1 MVMLRTANPPTPVRF
16 RPQPRPGGEIG
27 RRKGLKIPRGVTLVP
42 VRFRP
47 RAYFLRLVVSL
58 FTLSLKILRSGS
70 GQTFTRLTV
79 WLAIIGIFLGVMT
92 LNAVTSV
99 MNGFQ
104 SEVQKKLFGI
114 SQHVVV
120 RYYTP
125 EMEKNDIEYLKSQ
138 AHVVGVAP
146 FLVTAGVL
154 KHQQQAVPA
163 MILGVDPGNID
174 YDQLLAEPG
183 VIQRLKPGE
192 FHMVPGYE
200 LSRSLY
206 LNIGDRPFLLTAS
219 NASQS
224 LMDVNLKRLYFSEAV
239 NFKVGKNL
247 EEKLA
252 FMHIEDLR
260 AILDLDHKVSGL
272 NLRLDDL
279 YEAPFVKKAIGTHFS
294 GKAMVSD
301 WTEQYAELFSALRL
315 QKTALSVILAL
326 IVVIA
331 LFNLTTGQVMLV
343 NDKRSAIAI
352 MLTCGMSK
360 WQLTRLFL
368 YQALMISSVGIIF
381 GSLSGYWVAE
391 NIGHWVRYFEDHFGL
406 TLISNKVYLIDYLPC
421 EFHFMDVLF
430 IGGLTFLLA
439 IIACLYPAYLARETR
454 PASVLRYE

>member
-42 VRFRP
+42 VR
-47 RAYFLRLVVSL
+47 LRLRAFFLEVDVVMFFL
-58 FTLSLKILRSGS
+58 CLKLLRSGCS
-70 GQTFTRLTV
+70 QAFTRLTI

-104 SEVQKKLFGI
+104 AEVQKKLFGI
-114 SQHVVV
+114 AQHVVV
-120 RYYTP
+120 RYYLP
-125 EMEKNDIEYLKSQ
+125 VDKDDDLDFLQNQPHIQS
-138 AHVVGVAP
+138 VSP
-146 FLVTAGVL
+146 FLITAGVI
-154 KHQQQAVPA
+154 KNQSQAVPA
-163 MILGVDPGNID
+163 MLLGVDPSSVH
-174 YDQLLAEPG
+174 YDQLLFDPQ
-183 VIQRLKPGE
+183 VIKQLKPGS
-192 FHMVPGYE
+192 FQMIPGYE

-206 LNIGDRPFLLTAS
+206 LNSGDRPFLLTAS
-219 NASQS
+219 HSS
-224 LMDVNLKRLYFSEAV
+224 SLLMDVNLKRLNYAQAV

-252 FMHIEDLR
+252 FMHIDDLR
-260 AILDLDHKVSGL
+260 AILNLDQKISGF
-272 NLRLDDL
+272 NLQLDDL
-279 YEAPFVKKAIGTHFS
+279 YEAPAVKKAISSHFS
-294 GKAMVSD
+294 AKALVTD

-326 IVVIA
+326 IVIIA

-352 MLTCGMSK
+352 MLTCGISK

-368 YQALMISSVGIIF
+368 YQALIISAIGVVL
-381 GSLSGYWVAE
+381 GSISGYWLAE
-391 NIGHWVRYFEDHFGL
+391 NIGQWVRYFEERFGL
-406 TLISNKVYLIDYLPC
+406 TLISNKVYLIDYLPSQ
-421 EFHFMDVLF
+421 FHLF
-430 IGGLTFLLA
+430 DAMVIAGLTLA
-439 IIACLYPAYLARETR
+439 LALIACIYPAYLARETH

>member
-42 VRFRP
+42 VRLRP
-47 RAYFLRLVVSL
+47 RAFFFGVHVSL
-58 FTLSLKILRSGS
+58 FFLSLKLLRSGS
-70 GQTFTRLTV
+70 GQAFTRLTV

-104 SEVQKKLFGI
+104 AEVQKKLFGI
-114 SQHVVV
+114 AEHVVV

-125 EMEKNDIEYLKSQ
+125 ANQNEDFDFLNQ
-138 AHVVGVAP
+138 QNHVKGVSP
-146 FLVTAGVL
+146 FLMTAGVL
-154 KHQQQAVPA
+154 KHQKQAVPA
-163 MILGVDPGNID
+163 MLLGIDPNQVQ
-174 YDQLLAEPG
+174 YDQLLHDPS
-183 VIQRLKPGE
+183 VIQRLKPGQ
-192 FHMVPGYE
+192 FQMIPGYE

-206 LNIGDRPFLLTAS
+206 LNSGDRPFLLTAS
-219 NASQS
+219 NGSQL
-224 LMDVNLKRLYFSEAV
+224 LMDVNLKRLNFNQAAS
-239 NFKVGKNL
+239 FKVGKNL

-252 FMHIEDLR
+252 FLHIEDLR
-260 AILDLDHKVSGL
+260 AILDLGQKVSGF

-279 YEAPFVKKAIGTHFS
+279 YEAPALKSVILSHFS
-294 GKAMVSD
+294 GRAIVSD

-326 IVVIA
+326 IVIIA

-352 MLTCGMSK
+352 MLTCGISK
-360 WQLTRLFL
+360 WQLTRLFM
-368 YQALMISSVGIIF
+368 YQALMIASVGIIF
-381 GSLSGYWVAE
+381 GSISGYWVAE
-391 NIGHWVRYFEDHFGL
+391 NIGTWVKYFEESFGL

-421 EFHFMDVLF
+421 EFDFMDAVL
-430 IGGLTFLLA
+430 IGGFTFVLA
-439 IIACLYPAYLARETR
+439 MIACLYPAYLARETS